1 MRFPEVVRMAE
12 DGGAAPVWARSK
24 RSGGGGGGILVF
36 LMFMLAL
43 FGVLML
49 VLAGMNQWHFGKA
62 GAQIDNW
69 ICTVMG
75 KAKAGKPADAP
86 APAAVTAP
94 APASTAA
101 PTVAAAPAKPAA
113 KK

>member
-1 MRFPEVVRMAE
+1 MAD
-12 DGGAAPVWARSK
+12 DGGPVWARSK
-24 RSGGGGGGILVF
+24 RSGGGAGGILVF

-75 KAKAGKPADAP
+75 KAKAGKPAAAP
-86 APAAVTAP
+86 APVAVTAP
-94 APASTAA
+94 APASNPAPAA
-101 PTVAAAPAKPAA
+101 SAPSAKPAA

>member
-1 MRFPEVVRMAE
+1 MA
-12 DGGAAPVWARSK
+12 DDAGPVWARSK
-24 RSGGGGGGILVF
+24 RSGGGAGGILVF
-36 LMFMLAL
+36 LMFLLAL
-43 FGVLML
+43 FGALML

-94 APASTAA
+94 APAATAA
-101 PTVAAAPAKPAA
+101 APAVAATPAKPAA